1 MKDFVSLSFNNLR
14 RRKLRS
20 WLTMIGIFIGIAAV
34 VALISLGQG
43 LQNAIEQ
50 QFEQFGSDRIIVQER
65 GLQGPPGSGTSL
77 STKLSDKDL
86 KVVKDI
92 KGIEGAAGIII
103 KTGKIEKGDD
113 IAFVFIYGL
122 PQNKDEK
129 EIVNFFDIERGR
141 DLRENDGDKAVVGV
155 RYSESKVFSKPVDIG
170 DKLNIEG
177 KDFKIIGE
185 LERIGNPFDDS
196 AIIIDKEVMKSLF
209 NTGDEISAIHVK
221 VENVE
226 EIDGI
231 KEEIE
236 DELRKSRNEDE
247 GKETFQVTTSEQ
259 LLQTFTS
266 IFGIVQAVLVG
277 IAAISLLVGGVGVM
291 NTMYTSV
298 LERTKEIGTMKA
310 VGAKNSDILMIFL
323 IESGLLGL
331 VGGLIGV
338 AIGLGLSKGAEY
350 IASVQLGT
358 NLLRASTDPV
368 IILGALAFS
377 FIIGSLSGI
386 LPAYQASRL
395 NPVDALRYE

>member
-77 STKLSDKDL
+77 SSKLSDRDL
-86 KVVKDI
+86 EVVKDI
-92 KGIEGAAGIII
+92 NGIEGAAGIII

-129 EIVNFFDIERGR
+129 EIVNFFDVERGR

-350 IASVQLGT
+350 IASVHLCT
-358 NLLRASTDPV
+358 NLFRASTDPV

>member
-1 MKDFVSLSFNNLR
+1 MKDFVLLSFNNLR

-92 KGIEGAAGIII
+92 KGIEGAAGILI
-103 KTGKIEKGDD
+103 KTGKVEKGDD

-129 EIVNFFDIERGR
+129 EIVNFFDVERGR

-155 RYSESKVFSKPVDIG
+155 RYSEGKVFSKPLDIG
-170 DKLNIEG
+170 DRLNIEG

-209 NTGDEISAIHVK
+209 NIDDEISAIHVK

-226 EIDGI
+226 EIDSI

-236 DELRKSRNEDE
+236 DDLRKSRNEDE
-247 GKETFQVTTSEQ
+247 GKETFQVMTSEQ

-331 VGGLIGV
+331 VGGIIGV

-358 NLLRASTDPV
+358 NLLRASTDP
-368 IILGALAFS
+368 IIIIGALAFS
-377 FIIGSLSGI
+377 FVIGSLSGI

>member
-1 MKDFVSLSFNNLR
+1 MKDFVLLSFNNLR

-92 KGIEGAAGIII
+92 KGIEGAAGILI
-103 KTGKIEKGDD
+103 KTGKVEKGDD

-129 EIVNFFDIERGR
+129 EIVNFFDVERGR

-155 RYSESKVFSKPVDIG
+155 RYSEGKVFSKPLDIG
-170 DKLNIEG
+170 DRLNIEG

-209 NTGDEISAIHVK
+209 NIDDEISAIHVK

-226 EIDGI
+226 EIDST

-236 DELRKSRNEDE
+236 DDLRKSRNEDE
-247 GKETFQVTTSEQ
+247 GKETFQVMTSEQ

-331 VGGLIGV
+331 VGGIIGV

-358 NLLRASTDPV
+358 NLLRASTDP
-368 IILGALAFS
+368 IIIIGALAFS
-377 FIIGSLSGI
+377 FVIGSLSGI

>member
-77 STKLSDKDL
+77 SSKLSDKDL
-86 KVVKDI
+86 EVVKDI
-92 KGIEGAAGIII
+92 NGIEGAAGIII

-129 EIVNFFDIERGR
+129 EIVNFFDVERGR

>member
-1 MKDFVSLSFNNLR
+1 MKDFVLLSFNNLR

-92 KGIEGAAGIII
+92 KGIEGAAGILI
-103 KTGKIEKGDD
+103 KTGKVEKGDD

-129 EIVNFFDIERGR
+129 EIVNFFDVERGR

-155 RYSESKVFSKPVDIG
+155 RYSEGKVFSKPLDIG
-170 DKLNIEG
+170 DRLNIEG

-209 NTGDEISAIHVK
+209 NIDDEISAIHVK

-226 EIDGI
+226 EIDST

-236 DELRKSRNEDE
+236 DDLRKSRNEDE
-247 GKETFQVTTSEQ
+247 GKETFQVMTSEQ

>member
-77 STKLSDKDL
+77 SSKLSDRDL
-86 KVVKDI
+86 EVVKDI
-92 KGIEGAAGIII
+92 NGIEGAAGIII

-129 EIVNFFDIERGR
+129 EIVNFFDVERGR

>member
-77 STKLSDKDL
+77 SSKLSDKDL
-86 KVVKDI
+86 EVVKDI
-92 KGIEGAAGIII
+92 NGIEGAAGIII